1 MKRAIKA
8 IPIAEIRIDGGTQS
22 RVDIDPHW
30 VHEMVDNIKNDV
42 LYPPVEARYDGVCYW
57 LSDGFHRYHAYTQ
70 LGLREIEVAYLP
82 GTQFDAQLDSYKAN
96 SKHGKPRTRAD
107 KIKAVTNALANPLIE
122 DKSNYAIAK
131 ICEVS
136 QPFVASIR
144 NPKAKEKQAEAK
156 KQHTL
161 KKAQEIRENDSEVKE
176 SVTNQISNQSVLEPA
191 PVGGEAPDEAELIAN
206 QKMHEADLELMAKF
220 LDADDKMAH
229 LHEENK
235 RLSHLVVMK
244 DLRIKELMN
253 EKSAAVKMVKEL
265 QKQLDK
271 QKAKK

>member
-1 MKRAIKA
+1 MKRALKSVKTID
-8 IPIAEIRIDGGTQS
+8 IRIDGDTQS

-30 VHEMVDNIKNDV
+30 VHEMVDNMKNDV
-42 LYPPVEARYDGVCYW
+42 EYPPIEARYDGVCYW
-57 LSDGFHRYHAYTQ
+57 LTDGFHRYHAYTQ
-70 LGLREIEVAYLP
+70 LGIGEIEVSYLP

-107 KIKAVTNALANPLIE
+107 KKKAVESALNNPLIE

-131 ICEVS
+131 ICELS
-136 QPFVASIR
+136 QSFVASVR
-144 NPKAKEKQAEAK
+144 NPEAKKKQAEAK
-156 KQHTL
+156 KKHIV
-161 KKAQEIRENDSEVKE
+161 KKAKEFKPEPE
-176 SVTNQISNQSVLEPA
+176 SVTSQTSNQNVLEA
-191 PVGGEAPDEAELIAN
+191 PVGGEAPDEAELLAN
-206 QKMHEADLELMAKF
+206 EKKHEADLNRLAEM

-229 LHEENK
+229 LWEENK

-253 EKSAAVKMVKEL
+253 EKGVAIKMVKDL

-271 QKAKK
+271 LKDKK